1 VNVKITME
9 KQVILVDEKDHP
21 IGIMSKS
28 EAHASPNLHR
38 AFSIFIFNDNGE
50 LLLQQRALNKYH
62 SGSLWTNTCCSHP
75 QPGEN
80 TRISASSRLAE
91 EMGIHAEL
99 EFLFTFIYKV
109 KFENGVYEYELDHVF
124 KGKYNTQPNVNM
136 NEVLNWKWISVAE
149 LKTEIKLNPGHYTE
163 WLKICFPKV
172 CAYLDDPE
180 Y

>member
-1 VNVKITME
+1 ME
-9 KQVILVDEKDHP
+9 KQVILVDKNDKP
-21 IGIMSKS
+21 IGTMGKS

-80 TRISASSRLAE
+80 TEISASSRLVE
-91 EMGIHAEL
+91 EMGIHAKL

-109 KFENGVYEYELDHVF
+109 EFENGVFEYELDHVF
-124 KGKYNTQPNVNM
+124 KGQFNKQPNVNM
-136 NEVLNWKWISVAE
+136 NEVSNWKWISIAE
-149 LKTEIKLNPGHYTE
+149 LKSEIKLNPESYTE
-163 WLKICFPKV
+163 WFKICVPKV
-172 CAYLDDPE
+172 YKYLEVNGPQ
-180 Y
+180 